1 MVMLCYDNKKY
12 NSFMETFTLTST
24 IETISRQKRSFLFFL
39 GLGGLLLFAV
49 IFSFLYTIVAQQIL
63 TELEYESFILST
75 AFLSYINFST
85 YIVLFGSIL
94 FYLRSY
100 LFSMFKGFLNLQNIK
115 KGFMYGLAVIGLNI
129 FVGVIYQ
136 IFNIQTTS
144 NNNQEL
150 INSLVFSMPVISIIT
165 FVFLGPIV
173 EEFTYRL
180 GLFSLIAERNKWLAY
195 AVTMI
200 IFGFI
205 HFDFTTTNITN
216 ELLNMPF
223 YLLAGLAF
231 CYIFY
236 KENFAVVTYAHI
248 LNNLLSVISIM
259 ALNQITP
266 P

>member
-1 MVMLCYDNKKY
+1 MLMLCYDNKNY
-12 NSFMETFTLTST
+12 NSFMAIFTHTSI
-24 IETISRQKRSFLFFL
+24 IETISRQRRSFLFFL
-39 GLGGLLLFAV
+39 GLVGLFLFAV
-49 IFSFLYTIVAQQIL
+49 LFTLLYSTLARQFLP
-63 TELEYESFILST
+63 ELDYASFINSQV
-75 AFLSYINFST
+75 FLSYINFST
-85 YIVLFGSIL
+85 YIVLFGTIL
-94 FYLRSY
+94 FYLRSF
-100 LFSMFKGFLNLQNIK
+100 LISLLKVFLNFNNFK
-115 KGFMYGLAVIGLNI
+115 KGFMYGLVIIGLNI
-129 FVGVIYQ
+129 FLGVIYQ
-136 IFNIQTTS
+136 VLNIQTTS

-180 GLFSLIAERNKWLAY
+180 GLFSLIAEKNKWLAY
-195 AVTMI
+195 IITMI

-248 LNNLLSVISIM
+248 LNNFISVLSIF

>member
-1 MVMLCYDNKKY
+1 
-12 NSFMETFTLTST
+12 
-24 IETISRQKRSFLFFL
+24 
-39 GLGGLLLFAV
+39 
-49 IFSFLYTIVAQQIL
+49 
-63 TELEYESFILST
+63 
-75 AFLSYINFST
+75 
-85 YIVLFGSIL
+85 
-94 FYLRSY
+94 
-100 LFSMFKGFLNLQNIK
+100 
-115 KGFMYGLAVIGLNI
+115 MYGLAVIGLNI

-180 GLFSLIAERNKWLAY
+180 GLFSYIAERNKWLAY
-195 AVTMI
+195 GITMI
-200 IFGFI
+200 VFGFI
-205 HFDFTTTNITN
+205 HFDFTTTNVTN

-231 CYIFY
+231 SYIFY

-248 LNNLLSVISIM
+248 LNNLISVISIM